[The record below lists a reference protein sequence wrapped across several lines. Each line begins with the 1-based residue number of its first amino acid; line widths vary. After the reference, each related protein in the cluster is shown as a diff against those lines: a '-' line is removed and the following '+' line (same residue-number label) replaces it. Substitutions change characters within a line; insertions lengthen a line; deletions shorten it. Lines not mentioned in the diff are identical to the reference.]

1 MEQELRI
8 RVKIDKQTGE
18 LSTINAELNKLG
30 DSTQKTSN
38 HTNKLKEST
47 NALSGA
53 FSALK
58 GVVASYIG
66 LETVKEY
73 AKTSDAMA
81 LLEARIRLVSD
92 ASFSY
97 SKTQR
102 TLIDIANTGRTTF
115 ESTGQLYV
123 RLNSPVK
130 ELGGN
135 TQTTAN
141 IVDAFSKT
149 LLVSGAATQEST
161 SATLQYA
168 QAMGA
173 GVLQGD
179 EFRAMA
185 ENAPRIL
192 KVVSESLGVS
202 TGALKQMGSDG
213 KLTAGIISGALL
225 ESMTALTAESKS
237 IPDTVG
243 GSITIL
249 KNETSKTVEEFE
261 KATGTSNAF
270 AKSIL
275 NLSDY
280 IKKLPSDIKNAS
292 QELDEWIQQNQKGI
306 YTLSALGSGALEFV
320 GGALAKSAEGW
331 KNIADWTMY
340 GVEKAGEYFEIVNDD
355 TLKYAENL
363 KETNRQYKA
372 QAEYAKELLRINDAL
387 NSPEISVEEK
397 EKTTRQERQ
406 TEALKQ
412 YIEQMKKLGLTQEE
426 LNTLEIKQKELQD
439 KLNSDADNMKKVSA
453 AQQAKKDANKVSM
466 AGIEAEISGLN
477 KQYTIKK
484 QIEDLS
490 IETALRS
497 GKISTVQAE
506 YEKEANDIK
515 SSILQNQNQ
524 INLLQEKSTKK
535 LYEGTEAVK
544 EEAKDRQVIN
554 GLLKD
559 TELQTAKLTAAE
571 EKKNAT
577 IKAGNEELK
586 ASIYA
591 LNLSETDKQYQDL
604 SKSVAD
610 LIKEGKDLRLVGEYA
625 TIVADQIGRNDA
637 YAHLQTELDIRT
649 QMAEVSLYGTQRETA
664 MEQIRHDG
672 AMANLS
678 RELEQNK
685 LNADEYL
692 KLLGIENQ
700 RHKQNA
706 DSFYQ
711 FMLASF
717 DNINKALDENF
728 FNAMTGKFKSW
739 GSWVKDFFKSIGTS
753 TAQGLSRTLAG
764 SLTGSVQSGLVNV
777 YQTYGGLSSGSS
789 LVGETVSASD
799 LSKIIGSNGTTVSD
813 GVIKTAGGTT
823 IDQATGQVKSQGND
837 VMSLVS
843 TASSLKTAYGLITAG
858 VSGSIITGFQT
869 ASGVLASMGM
879 GGAATGL
886 MSFGAGV
893 ANPFAYAGMSGL
905 PTAMSIGSGLSAGLI
920 GGAVGYGTG
929 WLGDKI
935 FGADTYASTTGLVG
949 GALGGIGAS
958 LGLWGGPIGIIAG
971 SVIGS
976 VLGGLF
982 GKTKVTGSANGIDI
996 FGNATANNAT
1006 GQYWAETYYKKKSWF
1021 SSKSWTDYWS
1031 QGFSDKEITAIKS
1044 TIGVYD
1050 YLLEKLGSYND
1061 IVVAGGRFSSLQNF
1075 LDTNVTKAF
1084 LVSINPNNL
1093 DEIYQSW
1100 VDYAKSID
1108 KTIAEALTTSV
1119 GKYVTYQRGYTEWK
1133 LGSGTTEQLK
1143 FTADYL
1149 QKDFEALASSMGA
1162 STVTVDNFL
1171 SMYDAAI
1178 KNNFTESTIEA
1189 WASLGDTLMKSTD
1202 ATKKYKD
1209 AIDSL
1214 NKSTAYTL
1222 PTDML
1227 LQNLGTSTTP
1237 VDLSALVSAQSSGN
1251 KNLTKMVSYLYEI
1264 IKTQQELLK
1273 VTKYGSNQGIPA

>member
-47 NALSGA
+47 NGLTGA
-53 FSALK
+53 FSTLK
-58 GVVASYIG
+58 GIVASYIG
-66 LETVKEY
+66 LETIKEY

-92 ASFSY
+92 ASFNY

-102 TLIDIANTGRTTF
+102 TLIDIANTGRSAF

-123 RLNSPVK
+123 RLNSPIK
-130 ELGGN
+130 DLGGN
-135 TQTTAN
+135 TQTTTN

-168 QAMGA
+168 QAMGS

-213 KLTAGIISGALL
+213 KLTAGVISGALL
-225 ESMTALTAESKS
+225 ESMTSLTAESKS

-261 KATGTSNAF
+261 KATGSSNAF

-280 IKKLPSDIKNAS
+280 IKKLPDDIKNSA

-372 QAEYAKELLRINDAL
+372 QAEYTKELLRIHDAL

-412 YIEQMKKLGLTQEE
+412 YIEQMKKMGLTQEE

-453 AQQAKKDANKVSM
+453 AQQAKKGANKVAM

-506 YEKEANDIK
+506 YEKEVNDIK

-535 LYEGTEAVK
+535 LYEGTESVK

-559 TELQTAKLTAAE
+559 TEFQTVKLTAAE

-591 LNLSETDKQYQDL
+591 LDLSDTDKSYAELAQNVKSLVAEGRDL
-604 SKSVAD
+604 K
-610 LIKEGKDLRLVGEYA
+610 LVGDYA
-625 TIVADQIGRNDA
+625 EKLANQIARDDA
-637 YAHLQTELDIRT
+637 YTHLQTELDIRS

-664 MEQIRHDG
+664 LEQIRHDG
-672 AMANLS
+672 MIANLS
-678 RELEQNK
+678 RELETK
-685 LNADEYL
+685 KINADEYL

-700 RHKQNA
+700 RHQQNA

-711 FMLASF
+711 FMLESF

-739 GSWVKDFFKSIGTS
+739 GAWLKDFFKSIGTS

-764 SLTGSVQSGLVNV
+764 SLTNTVQSGIVNL
-777 YQTYGGLSSGSS
+777 YQTYGGLSGSKS

-799 LSKIIGSNGTTVSD
+799 ITKIIGTNGTTVSD
-813 GVIKTAGGTT
+813 GVIKTVGGTV
-823 IDQATGQVKSQGND
+823 IDQATGKVTSQGSDALSVLNA
-837 VMSLVS
+837 
-843 TASSLKTAYGLITAG
+843 ASSLKTAYGLLTGGISASIT
-858 VSGSIITGFQT
+858 SGFTT
-869 ASGVLASMGM
+869 L
-879 GGAATGL
+879 ATGL
-886 MSFGAGV
+886 TNMGFAGTANTVASFG
-893 ANPFAYAGMSGL
+893 YGM
-905 PTAMSIGSGLSAGLI
+905 
-920 GGAVGYGTG
+920 
-929 WLGDKI
+929 
-935 FGADTYASTTGLVG
+935 ASPSM
-949 GALGGIGAS
+949 AS
-958 LGLWGGPIGIIAG
+958 LGGTYGA
-971 SVIGS
+971 SSAIGS
-976 VLGGLF
+976 AIGYVTPYIAAYMAARWGSDTFEKAMGIDTYDMEVENWVKDWSKFSTLEKAGLLLTGGLTSVF
-982 GKTKVTGSANGIDI
+982 MGKTKMTGQTSGIDI
-996 FGNATANNAT
+996 FGNATENSAD
-1006 GQYWAETYYKKKSWF
+1006 GRYYLETSYKKKSLF
-1021 SSKSWTDYWS
+1021 SSKSWTDY
-1031 QGFSDKEITAIKS
+1031 QYQAFGGDEIDAIKEVV
-1044 TIGVYD
+1044 GY
-1050 YLLEKLGSYND
+1050 YND
-1061 IVVAGGRFSSLQNF
+1061 LLDQLGEYADISVAGGRFTSLQSF
-1075 LDTNVTKAF
+1075 LDTNVVKTF
-1084 LVSINPNNL
+1084 LKSINPKNL
-1093 DEIYQSW
+1093 DTIYQSW
-1100 VDYAKSID
+1100 VDYSAEID
-1108 KTIAEALTTSV
+1108 STISQAISSAVSSYTST
-1119 GKYVTYQRGYTEWK
+1119 KRNYTEWD
-1133 LGSGTTEQLK
+1133 LGSGTVEQLQ
-1143 FTADYL
+1143 FTANYL
-1149 QKDFEALASSMGA
+1149 QSDFKALASSLDANG
-1162 STVTVDNFL
+1162 VTVDNFL
-1171 SMYDAAI
+1171 SMYDKAI
-1178 KNNFTESTIEA
+1178 KENFTQETIEA
-1189 WASLGDTLMKSTD
+1189 WASLGDALMKSTD
-1202 ATKKYKD
+1202 AAKKYQD
-1209 AIDSL
+1209 ALDSL
-1214 NKSTAYTL
+1214 NGSTTYSL

-1227 LQNLGTSTTP
+1227 LQNLTIAQTP
-1237 VDLSALVSAQSSGN
+1237 VDLGALITAQASGN
-1251 KNLTKMVSYLYEI
+1251 KTANKMMEYLYEI
-1264 IKTQQELLK
+1264 VKSQKELLK
-1273 VTKYGSNQGIPA
+1273 INKYGTNQGIPA